1 MTAVEVDFSASTEDG
16 ATTPKKRLRRKREVC
31 CRNPECVAANG
42 GRVEKVAL
50 PFVFKYLVNEL
61 AAMNI
66 RVSFDMKQ
74 H

>member
-1 MTAVEVDFSASTEDG
+1 MEVETPATKGEGQG
-16 ATTPKKRLRRKREVC
+16 APKTRLRRRRQVS
-31 CRNPECVAANG
+31 CRNPECAKAG

-66 RVSFDMKQ
+66 RVSFDMTQ